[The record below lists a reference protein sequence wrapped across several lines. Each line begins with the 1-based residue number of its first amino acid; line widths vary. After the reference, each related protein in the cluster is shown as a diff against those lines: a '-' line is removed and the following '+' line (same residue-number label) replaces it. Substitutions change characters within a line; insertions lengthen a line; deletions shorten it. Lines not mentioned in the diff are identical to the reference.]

1 MEQIEIKFNREQV
14 SQFAQCIY
22 FDIKQYIEEKKT
34 EFEEFLENENNEI
47 LVKNNEKHKENR

>member
-1 MEQIEIKFNREQV
+1 MEQIEFKFNREQV
-14 SQFAQCIY
+14 SQFAQYIY